1 MEINP
6 RLSEHVNIY
15 KFVKT
20 APLIVFKTPLTTW
33 LTKKNIDTTIIA
45 ACTTSGCIRASVI
58 DSFSYGYR
66 TIIMEECCGNQDL
79 DAQNSNIS
87 RRYADIMT
95 VEDLKAA
102 LVRAAKSSIV

>member
-58 DSFSYGYR
+58 DSFSYGYI
-66 TIIMEECCGNQDL
+66 TIITEQCCVDQDL
-79 DAQNSNIS
+79 DAQNSNIR

-95 VEDLKAA
+95 V
-102 LVRAAKSSIV
+102 